1 LAAVLAG
8 RTPALSIE
16 DPDQA
21 SDLTSLRE
29 AFVRPPEDS
38 KIMMRW
44 WWFGPAVSNGE
55 LEREMRRMKAAGIGG
70 FEVQPVYPLA
80 LDDPSRGFK
89 NDLFLSD
96 AFIQALRFASSKAQE
111 LGLRMDLTL
120 GSGWPYG
127 GPSVPVIQAAGQL
140 RVEISPVGPAAD
152 RIPLP
157 HIGAGEELLAVFLAQ
172 GEPGHFAAES
182 AKEISGI
189 EGGAVRVPTGFARP
203 HVLLFFIASRTG
215 QTVKRPAVGAEGF
228 VLDHYDRAA
237 LDAYLGSVGDRLMQ
251 AFPGNPPRAI
261 FCDSLEVYGSDW
273 TGSFLE
279 EFRKR
284 RGYDLKPYLP
294 ALVGNI
300 GEQTGAIRHDWGKTL
315 TELFN
320 ERFVSPLEEWA
331 HLEHTLLRAQLYGTP
346 PAVLSSYALVDLTE
360 GEGARWKGFAPTRWA
375 SSASHV
381 YGRVVTSSETWTW
394 LHSPAFRATPLDL
407 KAEAD
412 VHFLEGINQLV
423 GHGWPYSPPQAGEP
437 GWRFYAAAA
446 LNQHNP
452 WWFVMPDLALYLQ
465 RVSFILR
472 QGKPVNG
479 VAIYLPTDD
488 AWAHFVRGQT
498 SVSEAMET
506 RLGPFLIAR
515 LLEAGYGFDFVD
527 DGALNRFAQVE
538 NGTLVLN
545 GNRYGIVI
553 LPGVERMPSETLQKL
568 DRFAQQGG
576 VLVATHRT
584 PALAPGLMDA
594 ETESRRIGELSKRL
608 FEGAAPR
615 ARLVN
620 DVARELA
627 QVLHERQPPDVS
639 FSPASPDIGFVH
651 RRASWA
657 DIYFVA
663 NTGNQAQSTQ
673 ATFRVEGA
681 EPEWWDPL
689 TGETY
694 AASVLGRTEAGTTKL
709 SLYLEPYGSRILVFS
724 RRPLG
729 LPKPGAVEIRENLPP
744 PIDLSAG
751 WKVTFLEVTDEGDT
765 LQPEVPRAA
774 TRTGKSVFMD
784 HLRSWTVDEG
794 TRFFS
799 GEAVYEKTFNLPA
812 SLTGSAADL
821 WLDFGEG
828 AGIPPLPGHRD
839 GMQAWFEG
847 PVREAAVVYVN
858 GQRAGSV
865 WHPPYTAKLTGLLR
879 AGENE
884 LRIVVANTAIN
895 GMAGTTLPD
904 YRLLNSRYGE
914 RFTPQDV
921 DRLQPLPSG
930 LLGAV
935 RLVARPAQPTPYRGF
950 GGSAG
955 CGRTSRGAADAESSA
970 TRNWPA
976 RSGKGGNGGILHG
989 DPPHTGNRGRK
1000 SRGW

>member
-1 LAAVLAG
+1 MVKRGGVRLKSALGILGLILAAVLAG
-8 RTPALSIE
+8 GTPAPSVE

-29 AFVRPPEDS
+29 AFVHPPEDS

-44 WWFGPAVSNGE
+44 WWFGPAVSNDE
-55 LEREMRRMKAAGIGG
+55 LEREIRLMKAGGIGG

-80 LDDPSRGFK
+80 LDDPSRDFK

-96 AFIQALRFASSKAQE
+96 TFIEALRFASSKAQE
-111 LGLRMDLTL
+111 VGLRMDLTL

-127 GPSVPVIQAAGQL
+127 GPAVPVTQAAGQL
-140 RVEISPVGPAAD
+140 RVEISSIKPATD

-157 HIGAGEELLAVFLAQ
+157 SLGAGEQLLAVFQAQ
-172 GEPGHFAAES
+172 GELNPFAAES
-182 AKEISGI
+182 AKEVSGI
-189 EGGAVRVPTGFARP
+189 EDGAVRVPAGLQGP

-237 LDAYLGSVGDRLMQ
+237 LDAYLSSVGDRLME
-251 AFPGNPPRAI
+251 AFPSNPPRAI

-273 TGSFLE
+273 TGDFLQ

-294 ALVGNI
+294 ALVGNV
-300 GEQTGAIRHDWGKTL
+300 GAQTGAIRHDWGETL
-315 TELFN
+315 TALFN
-320 ERFVSPLEEWA
+320 ERFVSRLEEWA
-331 HLEHTLLRAQLYGTP
+331 HLHHTLLRAQLYGTP
-346 PAVLSSYALVDLTE
+346 PAVLSSYALIDLPE

-423 GHGWPYSPPQAGEP
+423 GHGWPYSPPEAGEP

-472 QGKPVNG
+472 QGKPVND
-479 VAIYLPTDD
+479 VALYVPTDD
-488 AWAHFVRGQT
+488 AWAHFARGQT
-498 SVSEAMET
+498 SVSEVMEA
-506 RLGPFLIAR
+506 RFGPYLIAR

-527 DGALNRFAQVE
+527 DTAINRFAQVE
-538 NGTLVLN
+538 NATLVLN
-545 GNRYGIVI
+545 GNRYGIVV
-553 LPGVERMPSETLQKL
+553 LPGVERMPSETLRKL
-568 DRFAQQGG
+568 DRFARQGG
-576 VLVATHRT
+576 VLVATHRA
-584 PALAPGLMDA
+584 PSLAPGLMGA
-594 ETESRRIGELSKRL
+594 ETETHQIGELSQRL
-608 FEGAAPR
+608 FEGAGAP

-620 DVARELA
+620 DVARELDQA
-627 QVLHERQPPDVS
+627 LHGRHPPDVS

-651 RRASWA
+651 RSAAWA
-657 DIYFVA
+657 DIYFLA
-663 NTGNQAQSTQ
+663 NTGNQIQRTQ

-681 EPEWWDPL
+681 EPEWWDPF
-689 TGETY
+689 TGEAS
-694 AASVLGRTEAGTTKL
+694 AANVLARTEAGTTKL
-709 SLYLEPYGSRILVFS
+709 SLDLEPYGSRILVFS
-724 RRPLG
+724 RRPLV
-729 LPKPGAVEIRENLPP
+729 LPKPRPSPVEITENLPP
-744 PIDLSAG
+744 PMDLSAG
-751 WKVTFLEVTDEGDT
+751 WKVTFLQAANEVDT
-765 LQPEVPRAA
+765 RQSEVPSPA
-774 TRTGKSVFMD
+774 TQTGKSVFMN
-784 HLRSWTVDEG
+784 HLRSWTVDES

-799 GEAVYEKTFNLPA
+799 GEVVYEKTFILPA
-812 SLTGSAADL
+812 SQARSEADL
-821 WLDFGEG
+821 WLDFGG
-828 AGIPPLPGHRD
+828 GTAVRPSPGHGE
-839 GMQAWFEG
+839 GMQAWFEA

-865 WHPPYTAKLTGLLR
+865 WHPPYAARLTGLLR

-895 GMAGTTLPD
+895 EMAGTALPD

-914 RFTPQDV
+914 RFTPQDMNG
-921 DRLQPLPSG
+921 LQPQPSG
-930 LLGAV
+930 LLGDL
-935 RLVARPAQPTPYRGF
+935 RLVARPAQPTR
-950 GGSAG
+950 
-955 CGRTSRGAADAESSA
+955 
-970 TRNWPA
+970 
-976 RSGKGGNGGILHG
+976 
-989 DPPHTGNRGRK
+989 
-1000 SRGW
+1000 

>member
-1 LAAVLAG
+1 VGEKLKAVFGVLPLVLAVVLTG
-8 RTPALSIE
+8 QVPPPVEI
-16 DPDQA
+16 PDQA
-21 SDLTSLRE
+21 TDLTSLHE
-29 AFVRPPEDS
+29 AFVHPPEDT

-44 WWFGPAVSNGE
+44 WWFGPAVNEAE
-55 LEREMRRMKAAGIGG
+55 LEREMRLMKADGIGG

-80 LDDPSRGFK
+80 LDDPNHGFK
-89 NDLFLSD
+89 NYAFLSD

-127 GPSVPVIQAAGQL
+127 GPSVPVTQAAGQL
-140 RVEISPVGPAAD
+140 RLEISQVKHGTD

-157 HIGAGEELLAVFLAQ
+157 YIGAGEELLATFLAQ
-172 GEPGHFAAES
+172 GEFAHFTVET
-182 AKEISGI
+182 AKEISGV
-189 EGGAVRVPTGFARP
+189 EDGAVRVPAGLEGPRV
-203 HVLLFFIASRTG
+203 VLFLIASRTG

-237 LDAYLGSVGDRLMQ
+237 LDAYLASVGDRLMQ
-251 AFPGNPPRAI
+251 AFPSNAPRAI

-273 TGSFLE
+273 TPDFLQ

-300 GEQTGAIRHDWGKTL
+300 GSQTSAIRHDWGETL

-331 HLEHTLLRAQLYGTP
+331 HQHNTLLRAQLYGTP
-346 PAVLSSYALVDLTE
+346 PAVLSSYALIDLPE

-381 YGRVVTSSETWTW
+381 YGRAVTSSETWTW

-452 WWFVMPDLALYLQ
+452 WWLLMPDLALYFQ

-472 QGKPVNG
+472 QGKPVND
-479 VAIYLPTDD
+479 VALYVPTDD
-488 AWAHFVRGQT
+488 AWAHFARGQT
-498 SVSEAMET
+498 SVSEAVDI
-506 RLGPFLIAR
+506 RFGPFLIAR
-515 LLEAGYGFDFVD
+515 LLESGYDFDFVD
-527 DGALNRFAQVE
+527 DGAINRFAQVE
-538 NGTLVLN
+538 NGALALN

-553 LPGVERMPSETLQKL
+553 LPGVERMPSETLEKL
-568 DRFAQQGG
+568 DRFARQGG
-576 VLVATHRT
+576 VLVATHRA
-584 PALAPGLMDA
+584 PSLAPGLMSA
-594 ETESRRIGELSKRL
+594 ETETRRIRELSQKL
-608 FEGAAPR
+608 FEGPAAPG
-615 ARLVN
+615 RLVS
-620 DVARELA
+620 DVGRELA
-627 QVLHERQPPDVS
+627 PTLHALRPPDIS

-651 RRASWA
+651 RSAGWA
-657 DIYFVA
+657 DIYFLA
-663 NTGNQAQSTQ
+663 NTGNQAQRIQ
-673 ATFRVEGA
+673 ASFRVEGV
-681 EPEWWDPL
+681 EPEWWDPF
-689 TGETY
+689 TGEVCE
-694 AASVLGRTEAGTTKL
+694 ANVLPRTEAGTTKL
-709 SLYLEPYGSRILVFS
+709 ALDLEPYGSRILVFS
-724 RRPLG
+724 RRKAA
-729 LPKPGAVEIRENLPP
+729 LPKPSAGPDGISKNLPP

-751 WKVTFLEVTDEGDT
+751 WKVTFLEATPSNEVDT
-765 LQPEVPRAA
+765 HQSGVPSPVAP
-774 TRTGKSVFMD
+774 TGKSVFME
-784 HLRSWTVDEG
+784 HLRSWTDDES

-799 GEAVYEKTFNLPA
+799 GEAVYEKTVTLPA
-812 SLTGSAADL
+812 NLGSSSADL

-828 AGIPPLPGHRD
+828 TAIRQTPGHSE

-847 PVREAAVVYVN
+847 PVREAVVVYVN

-865 WHPPYTAKLTGLLR
+865 WHPPYAVNLTGLLR
-879 AGENE
+879 AGENK

-895 GMAGTTLPD
+895 EMAGTALPD

-914 RFTPQDV
+914 RFTPQDMNG
-921 DRLQPLPSG
+921 LQPLPSG
-930 LLGAV
+930 LLGNV
-935 RLVARPAQPTPYRGF
+935 RIVARQPQATPHGF
-950 GGSAG
+950 
-955 CGRTSRGAADAESSA
+955 
-970 TRNWPA
+970 
-976 RSGKGGNGGILHG
+976 
-989 DPPHTGNRGRK
+989 
-1000 SRGW
+1000 